1 MRSLSIVVSNCCH
14 DNVYIIGFSPFFTA
28 PTGFD
33 RVVTTEINSRYIVI
47 SWDEPAAANGILV
60 NYTVL
65 QGGVV
70 IVAMPPSV
78 TAYNITSLRPFT
90 SYNFSVQAC
99 TSVGCVESPS
109 LVAMTTEDGRYLC
122 YQSN

>member
-1 MRSLSIVVSNCCH
+1 MIWVLPIL
-14 DNVYIIGFSPFFTA
+14 YTA

-33 RVVTTEINSRYIVI
+33 RVVATETNSRYIVV
-47 SWDEPAAANGILV
+47 SWDEPAAINGILV

-70 IVAMPPSV
+70 IVVTPPSV
-78 TAYNITSLRPFT
+78 TTYNVTSLRPFT

-109 LVAMTTEDGRYLC
+109 LVAMTTEDGAYL
-122 YQSN
+122 Y